1 MHRPRRLWQH
11 ARVNENP
18 PLPTPLPDDPL
29 RIVAEWLDEAVRAA
43 VQPNPNA
50 MSIATVDADGTPSV
64 RIVLLKSL
72 VADPGYIVFYT
83 NYESRKGRAIEAHA
97 DVACCLHW
105 DTLARQVR
113 LEGIAVR
120 SPAAESDSY
129 FASRDPAS
137 QLGAWGSDQS
147 RPLASRQAL
156 IDQTLARAR
165 QLGLPEDTTLQQ
177 VEPPGG
183 ALPRPTHW
191 GGFRIW
197 PRAIELWVE
206 GAARVHDRARWE
218 RPLTPC
224 ADGEFTVG
232 AWRGSR
238 LQP

>member
-1 MHRPRRLWQH
+1 MHRPRTLWQD
-11 ARVNENP
+11 ARVSENP
-18 PLPTPLPDDPL
+18 PLPTPLPDEPL
-29 RIVAEWLDEAVRAA
+29 RIVASWLDQAVSAA

-50 MSIATVDADGTPSV
+50 MSLATVDADGTPSV
-64 RIVLLKSL
+64 RIVLLKAL
-72 VADPGYIVFYT
+72 IQDPGYGVFYT
-83 NYESRKGRAIEAHA
+83 NYESRKSRAIDAHPE
-97 DVACCLHW
+97 VACCLHW

-113 LEGIAVR
+113 LEGVAVR
-120 SPAAESDSY
+120 SPAAESDRY
-129 FASRDPAS
+129 FATRDPAS

-165 QLGLPEDTTLQQ
+165 ALGLPESTTLQK

-183 ALPRPTHW
+183 ALPRPPHW

-218 RPLTPC
+218 RELTRSG
-224 ADGEFTVG
+224 DGEFTAG
-232 AWRGSR
+232 PWRGER